1 MRVKCIFFQKYAPE
15 CPPRPIIFYSANLFF
30 SLITVESPTFCSFA
44 ILLRDF
50 SIYLN
55 SNRTLWYLMQ

>member
-1 MRVKCIFFQKYAPE
+1 MQLFSKICPRVPCKANFFAL
-15 CPPRPIIFYSANLFF
+15 FYSANLFL
-30 SLITVESPTFCSFA
+30 SLITVESPTFCSVA